1 MFSVAD
7 LYYWIRTEQ
16 PFLVESV
23 SDSLGA
29 HEVPALYHAGNTVEL
44 QNGTKLCWCPTAM
57 GFKNT
62 SKTPYITF
70 LLMCSAFKWSVGLST
85 ALCG

>member
-1 MFSVAD
+1 MAD
-7 LYYWIRTEQ
+7 LYHQIRTEQ
-16 PFLVESV
+16 PFLVDSV

-29 HEVPALYHAGNTVEL
+29 YEVPALNHAGNTVEL
-44 QNGTKLCWCPTAM
+44 QNGTKLCWCPTAT